1 MSKESGVLEEILKA
15 REKRARMQRELIN
28 IYRTTLISFTL
39 NVPGAEKN
47 NPSFTKI
54 HKIGIYLLEEELK
67 KQNIKLVHKIVQ
79 ITADGDEA
87 FLNVNSDSLSV
98 KKITAAIEE
107 NHELGRLFDFDV
119 FNVKGEQFS
128 RRELGLPE
136 RKCLLCNDSA
146 KVCGRSR
153 KHSVD
158 ELLNKIYELIDCYSN
173 LDLNVS

>member
-1 MSKESGVLEEILKA
+1 MNKESRVLEEILKA
-15 REKRARMQRELIN
+15 REKRAKTQRELIN

-54 HKIGIYLLEEELK
+54 HEIGIHLLEEELR
-67 KQNIKLVHKIVQ
+67 KQNIKLIHKIVQ

-87 FLNVNSDSLSV
+87 FLTVGSDSLSV
-98 KKITAAIEE
+98 KRITTAIEE
-107 NHELGRLFDFDV
+107 KHELGRLFDFDV
-119 FNVKGEQFS
+119 FNINGEQVS
-128 RRELGLPE
+128 RIELGLPE

-158 ELLNKIYELIDCYSN
+158 ELLNKVYELIDYYSN
-173 LDLNVS
+173 LDSNVS